1 MDFKITSL
9 IKNSDIKKIA
19 SDIGFDLCGI
29 SKVEAVEPL
38 HSKALSK
45 WIEKAENSNLEYVE
59 KYFKQRIEPAQI
71 LEGAKSIIIFG
82 LNYYNKGN
90 LNIQNSKKYKISL
103 YAMGK
108 NYHNLIRKKLK
119 NFEKQLIQIDS
130 EIKIKSF
137 VDTAPIME
145 KYWAM
150 KSGLG
155 YIGKNS
161 CFIVPQQGSYFFLSG
176 IITNKEIESDTSFE
190 KDLCGKCRRCIES
203 CPTGAIEEDRILNAK
218 KCISY
223 LSIEHKNELAEN
235 SPEWKNWI
243 WGCDICQQ
251 VCPHN
256 KFAIDCENADF
267 SLLPQIEEL
276 MDLKLW
282 ESEEEFIEKY
292 SGTSIKRGGY
302 ERIIRNIR
310 KVGE

>member
-1 MDFKITSL
+1 M
-9 IKNSDIKKIA
+9 IKNSVIKKIA

-29 SKVEAVEPL
+29 SSIDVVEPL
-38 HSKALSK
+38 YAKALSK
-45 WIEKAENSNLEYVE
+45 WIVKAENSDLEYIE
-59 KYFKQRIEPAQI
+59 KYFQLRLEPAQV

-82 LNYYNKGN
+82 INYYKKENQVV
-90 LNIQNSKKYKISL
+90 QNSKKHKISL

-119 NFEKQLIQIDS
+119 EFEKQLKEIDS
-130 EIKIKSF
+130 EIELKSF
-137 VDTAPIME
+137 VDTAPVME

-150 KSGLG
+150 KAGLG
-155 YIGKNS
+155 NIGKNT
-161 CFIVPQQGSYFFLSG
+161 CFIVPLKGSWFFLCG
-176 IITNKEIESDTSFE
+176 ILVNKEIESDTPYE
-190 KDLCGKCRRCIES
+190 KDLCGKCRKCIEA

-223 LSIEHKNELAEN
+223 LSIEHKSEFAEN

-292 SGTSIKRGGY
+292 SGTSLKRGGY